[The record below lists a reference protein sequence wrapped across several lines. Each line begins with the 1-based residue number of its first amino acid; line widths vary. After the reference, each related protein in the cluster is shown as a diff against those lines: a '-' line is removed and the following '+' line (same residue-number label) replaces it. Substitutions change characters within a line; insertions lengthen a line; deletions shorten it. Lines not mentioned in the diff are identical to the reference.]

1 MSGAIVV
8 AVLVVFA
15 LGASLQRVAG
25 MGLGLVA
32 APILSLLLGPVV
44 GVTLSNVGAVVGA
57 LLIWGAMRRSV
68 DWSRFWHVA
77 PLLVVGSVIGAVVVR
92 AADPAV
98 LNIVLG
104 VSVLV
109 ALSASW
115 LLRHQ
120 ASVRGRGAGWG
131 AGVIGGFMNTTAGV
145 AGPAMTVYALATRW
159 DHRSF
164 AATLQPLFLCANA
177 SSVVTKLAA
186 GTGIPPGSVPW
197 PVWPA
202 VVVGVAA
209 GVLAGGL
216 LTRRVPQQRGRTVAV
231 TVALT
236 GGVVVLAR
244 GVTAL

>member
-1 MSGAIVV
+1 MAIAA

-15 LGASLQRVAG
+15 LGATLQRVAG
-25 MGLGLVA
+25 LGLGLVA

-44 GVTLSNVGAVVGA
+44 GVTLSNVGAVAGA

-77 PLLVVGSVIGAVVVR
+77 PLLVVGSVIGAAVVR

-98 LNIVLG
+98 LNVVLG
-104 VSVLV
+104 GSVLA
-109 ALSASW
+109 ALGASW
-115 LLRHQ
+115 LLRRQ
-120 ASVRGRGAGWG
+120 AAVGGRGAGWG

-177 SSVVTKLAA
+177 TSVVTKLAV

-197 PVWPA
+197 TVWPA
-202 VVVGVAA
+202 VVAGVAA

-216 LTRRVPQQRGRTVAV
+216 LARRVPQHRGRAVAV
-231 TVALT
+231 SVALT
-236 GGVVVLAR
+236 GGAVVLVR
-244 GVTAL
+244 GLTTL

>member
-1 MSGAIVV
+1 MSAAVV
-8 AVLVVFA
+8 AVVLVVFA
-15 LGASLQRVAG
+15 LGAALQRVAG

-32 APILSLLLGPVV
+32 APMLTLLLGPVL

-68 DWSRFWHVA
+68 DWGRFWHVA
-77 PLLVVGSVIGAVVVR
+77 PLILVGSALGAVVVR
-92 AADPAV
+92 EAHPAL

-104 VSVLV
+104 VSVLI

-115 LLRHQ
+115 AMRHR
-120 ASVRGRGAGWG
+120 ASVGGRGAGWA

-145 AGPAMTVYALATRW
+145 AGPAMTVYALSTRW

-177 SSVVTKLAA
+177 TSVIAKLAL
-186 GTGIPPGSVPW
+186 GTGIPPGSVHW
-197 PVWPA
+197 TVWPA
-202 VVVGVAA
+202 VAAGVAA
-209 GVLAGGL
+209 GVLAGGRL
-216 LTRRVPQQRGRTVAV
+216 ARRVTQQRGRAIAV

-236 GGVVVLAR
+236 GGAVVLAR
-244 GVTAL
+244 GISAL